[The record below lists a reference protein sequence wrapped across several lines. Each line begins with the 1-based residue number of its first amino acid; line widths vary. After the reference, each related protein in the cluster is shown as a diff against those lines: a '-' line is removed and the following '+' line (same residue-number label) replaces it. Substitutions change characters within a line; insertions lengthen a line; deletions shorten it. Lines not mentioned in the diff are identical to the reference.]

1 MVCHII
7 AVAQGVKIN
16 NREPKMD
23 DFILK
28 FDKKK
33 QTDEEIARNI
43 NMWMQALSG

>member
-1 MVCHII
+1 MICHII

-16 NREPKMD
+16 SREPRMD

-28 FDKKK
+28 FDRPK